1 MILTRPV
8 GRFALRV
15 FFCACR
21 GVSGVVVWD
30 LEGLAEEVVAV
41 ESGHTRTLD
50 RVNDLSW
57 SRLFE
62 ALDKTGS
69 IPAWRLG

>member
-1 MILTRPV
+1 MPC
-8 GRFALRV
+8 GS
-15 FFCACR
+15 FFVLAGGC
-21 GVSGVVVWD
+21 SGVLD
-30 LEGLAEEVVAV
+30 DRELEGLAVEVDAA
-41 ESGHTRTLD
+41 EHDHTRTLD

>member
-1 MILTRPV
+1 MPC
-8 GRFALRV
+8 GS
-15 FFCACR
+15 FFVLAGGC
-21 GVSGVVVWD
+21 SGVLD
-30 LEGLAEEVVAV
+30 DRELEGLAVEVVAV

-62 ALDKTGS
+62 ALDKTGK
-69 IPAWRLG
+69 IQAKRLA